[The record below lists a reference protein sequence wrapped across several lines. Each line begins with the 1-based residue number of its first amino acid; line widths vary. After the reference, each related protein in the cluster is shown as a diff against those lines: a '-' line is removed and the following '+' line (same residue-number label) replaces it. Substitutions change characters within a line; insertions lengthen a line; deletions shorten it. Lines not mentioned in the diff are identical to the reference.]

1 MFIDIIIVL
10 LALWALFKGWQN
22 GLLKEV
28 VSTIGFLVGL
38 VVASLFYSFLG
49 EYLGMD
55 GTANYVT
62 NVVAFIILWIITPIV
77 LGFVAN
83 SLTAALR
90 GMQLGFPNSILG
102 AVVSFVKY
110 LILMS
115 CVFNVMS
122 ILGLVDQSKADKS
135 SLYVP
140 VRNALSV
147 MFTGMQQA
155 VRAYQEIQEEDTFWV
170 HFDRSAPTDT
180 ARPAGP
186 VAVTDSTLPLS

>member
-1 MFIDIIIVL
+1 MFIDIAIVI

-22 GLLKEV
+22 GLLKEI

-49 EYLGMD
+49 QYLGMD
-55 GTANYVT
+55 GTANYIT
-62 NVVAFIILWIITPIV
+62 NVVAFVILWIITPIV

-90 GMQLGFPNSILG
+90 GMQLGIPNSILG
-102 AVVSFVKY
+102 AVVSFAKY

-122 ILGLVDQSKADKS
+122 VLGIVDQERAAKS

-155 VRAYQEIQEEDTFWV
+155 VNAYQELEEDDTIWV
-170 HFDRSAPTDT
+170 RFDRSAHSDT
-180 ARPAGP
+180 AANGMS
-186 VAVTDSTLPLS
+186 TDSITPTP